1 VPSRVKLLGDFLA
14 EFTDL
19 PENEDWPRNETWV
32 IYVDGLSTKKHGGGE
47 VVLVTPDGE
56 ELRSSLKLE
65 FKITNDEAEY
75 EAVLAT
81 LSLACEM
88 EAKFVELQS
97 DSRVIVGH
105 I

>member
-1 VPSRVKLLGDFLA
+1 VGDLCRWVVYKEAWWRRGGVGHSGWRRV
-14 EFTDL
+14 
-19 PENEDWPRNETWV
+19 
-32 IYVDGLSTKKHGGGE
+32 
-47 VVLVTPDGE
+47 
-56 ELRSSLKLE
+56 SSLKLE

-81 LSLACEM
+81 LSLVCEM

-97 DSRVIVGH
+97 DFRVTVGH